1 MRKIFLLILLT
12 YCYGTFAQN
21 FKAKNHTISFD
32 EKGLMLN
39 SPPERL
45 LDIDTISL
53 SVTTENES
61 FLIYKELLR
70 RRVSAAK
77 KGMEKPEIKKMLTE
91 IYGFTELEISNL
103 NTQFDVI
110 IANPSS
116 SVLNIPFF
124 KSVDENYLKFISKG
138 QVWDNK
144 KEIKN
149 FAKDENLS
157 YSLVKENPF
166 NKLLLNWADTKK
178 VNYGVSID
186 ITKINDLRVHADKIS
201 DTLGKILEREK
212 TYERLS
218 DEQILYLT
226 ENLKEINTQ
235 LPIILKSEFL
245 PKKEWIKD
253 WLWYTE
259 GKPLLNPFPFKDP
272 NSFEEPN
279 SDSLKL
285 WEAKLAIRDTLLK
298 KLKYTIE
305 IKGKL
310 DTIIDERNYY
320 AGKIAETNR
329 LKSEYVNDLKSNKIN
344 LYNFTT
350 TSKILND
357 VSLTVTSSKAKLPS
371 KSPIYWMRHHDGAKQ
386 MREMNPTYHP
396 EYLESDRVIII
407 THNLKPGQEA
417 NYGELVKLADERPQ
431 WVIDLTQAINGL
443 NITQLIDLVKNK
455 ETRTNLLTAGEKRLW
470 LQSHEIVN
478 ASDIPTYYKDQIKRY
493 ETLNEQIKLFK
504 ENQLFFTYITSQSNP
519 YFGYGE
525 AHKDSVASYHSDY
538 SNFGKKR
545 GGPKQ
550 IRYWIN
556 SGNSKD
562 KPDTITYRVNNTYAI
577 LPAAGFAY
585 TTDKFTDLELN
596 STNTGVVKQKNYN
609 DLGLY
614 VGLKFHIFRK
624 VDIRN
629 TKLCGRDSRGNHLFP
644 SRLNLF
650 VGTGIKN
657 PIENIYLGGGYD
669 IIPGFAVNFGTHL
682 NKYTTYKFVNGLANV
697 EDKKYRA
704 GFYFGIL
711 TDVSLVTSIVN
722 FFK

>member
-12 YCYGTFAQN
+12 YCYGTFAQK
-21 FKAKNHTISFD
+21 FKAKKHTINFD
-32 EKGLMLN
+32 ENGLMLN

-45 LDIDTISL
+45 LDIDSLKLEVTI
-53 SVTTENES
+53 ENENFS
-61 FLIYKELLR
+61 IYKDALKKK
-70 RRVSAAK
+70 VIAAK
-77 KGMEKPEIKKMLTE
+77 KSLQKEETKSTLKN
-91 IYGFTELEISNL
+91 IYGFTDSEIESLIKDFDALIADPTKNVSNVPHYEKD
-103 NTQFDVI
+103 TV
-110 IANPSS
+110 
-116 SVLNIPFF
+116 
-124 KSVDENYLKFISKG
+124 NYLKFVSKG
-138 QVWDNK
+138 IIWDSTK
-144 KEIKN
+144 KVSS
-149 FAKDENLS
+149 FTKDENLS
-157 YSLVKENPF
+157 FSLVKENPF
-166 NKLLLNWADTKK
+166 NKLVLNWADKNN
-178 VNYGVSID
+178 VNYGASVD
-186 ITKINDLRVHADKIS
+186 IAKINELQLHADKIS
-201 DTLGKILEREK
+201 DTLRKILDKEE
-212 TYERLS
+212 TYNNLS
-218 DEQILYLT
+218 PEQIHFLT
-226 ENLKEINTQ
+226 FNLKKINSL
-235 LPIILKSEFL
+235 LPIIINSEFSL
-245 PKKEWIKD
+245 KKEWIKN

-279 SDSLKL
+279 TDNLKL
-285 WEAKLAIRDTLLK
+285 WEAHLAIRDTLLK

-305 IKGKL
+305 IKDKL
-310 DTIIDERNYY
+310 DAIINERNYY
-320 AGKIAETNR
+320 EGKIAETNR
-329 LKSEYVNDLKSNKIN
+329 LKTKYTNSLKSNRIN

-357 VSLTVTSSKAKLPS
+357 VSLIVTSSDANLPAKL
-371 KSPIYWMRHHDGAKQ
+371 PIYWMRHHDAAKQ
-386 MREMNPTYHP
+386 MREMNPTYQT
-396 EYLESDRVIII
+396 EYLENDRVIII
-407 THNLKPGQEA
+407 SHNLKPQQEA
-417 NYGELVKLADERPQ
+417 NYGEIVSSIDERPQ

-443 NITQLIDLVKNK
+443 NIKQLFDSIKNNSLNYINDR
-455 ETRTNLLTAGEKRLW
+455 EDSLDNLNK
-470 LQSHEIVN
+470 
-478 ASDIPTYYKDQIKRY
+478 QI
-493 ETLNEQIKLFK
+493 ILFR
-504 ENQLFFTYITSQSNP
+504 ENQPKLKYIASQSNP

-550 IRYWIN
+550 IRYWIS
-556 SGNSKD
+556 SGNVKD
-562 KPDTITYRVNNTYAI
+562 KPDTITYRVNKTYAI

-596 STNTGVVKQKNYN
+596 STNTGVVKQKNFN

-629 TKLCGRDSRGNHLFP
+629 TKLCGRDSRGNHLIP

-650 VGTGIKN
+650 VGTGIKK

-669 IIPGFAVNFGTHL
+669 IIPGFSVNFGTHL
-682 NKYTTYKFVNGLANV
+682 NKYTNYKFVNGLASV

>member
-12 YCYGTFAQN
+12 YCYGTFAQK
-21 FKAKNHTISFD
+21 FKAKKHTINFD
-32 EKGLMLN
+32 ENGLMLN

-45 LDIDTISL
+45 LKKDKLKLEVTI
-53 SVTTENES
+53 ENENFS
-61 FLIYKELLR
+61 IYKDALKKK
-70 RRVSAAK
+70 VIAAK
-77 KGMEKPEIKKMLTE
+77 KSLQKVETKSTLIN
-91 IYGFTELEISNL
+91 IYGFKDSEIVSLIRDYDTLIADPTKNVSNVPHYKKD
-103 NTQFDVI
+103 DV
-110 IANPSS
+110 
-116 SVLNIPFF
+116 
-124 KSVDENYLKFISKG
+124 NYLKFVSKG
-138 QVWDNK
+138 KNWDNTK
-144 KEIKN
+144 KVSF

-157 YSLVKENPF
+157 FSLVKENPF
-166 NKLLLNWADTKK
+166 NKLVLNWADSNK
-178 VNYGVSID
+178 VHYGASVD
-186 ITKINDLRVHADKIS
+186 IAKINELQLHADKIS
-201 DTLGKILEREK
+201 DTLGKIFEK
-212 TYERLS
+212 EKSYEGLS
-218 DEQILYLT
+218 AEQIIYLT

-235 LPIILKSEFL
+235 LPKILNSEFL
-245 PKKEWIKD
+245 PKKEWIKN
-253 WLWYTE
+253 WLWFTE

-279 SDSLKL
+279 TDNLKQ

-310 DTIIDERNYY
+310 DSIIDERNYY
-320 AGKIAETNR
+320 EGKIAGANKFKTD
-329 LKSEYVNDLKSNKIN
+329 YANDLKSNRIN
-344 LYNFTT
+344 LYSFTT

-357 VSLTVTSSKAKLPS
+357 VLLTATSSKAKLPA

-386 MREMNPTYHP
+386 MREMNPTNQT
-396 EYLESDRVIII
+396 EYLENDRVIII
-407 THNLKPGQEA
+407 SHNLKPKQEA
-417 NYGELVKLADERPQ
+417 NYDEKVSSIDERPQ

-443 NITQLIDLVKNK
+443 NITQLITGNEKAIASNFAK
-455 ETRTNLLTAGEKRLW
+455 ELKGNSKGLEFLAISNEEDYVRFYNDR
-470 LQSHEIVN
+470 
-478 ASDIPTYYKDQIKRY
+478 KDPFKKL
-493 ETLNEQIKLFK
+493 EEQIKLFK
-504 ENQLFFTYITSQSNP
+504 ENQPKFKYIASQSNP

-550 IRYWIN
+550 IRYWIS
-556 SGNSKD
+556 SGNVKD
-562 KPDTITYRVNNTYAI
+562 KPDTITYRVNKTYAI

-596 STNTGVVKQKNYN
+596 STNTGVVKQKNFN

-650 VGTGIKN
+650 VGTGIKK

-669 IIPGFAVNFGTHL
+669 IIPGFTVNFGTHL
-682 NKYTTYKFVNGLANV
+682 NKYTNYKFVNGLASV